1 MNMKR
6 NLPIWLTIAIA
17 LIAFAAGLFIDR
29 HYLNSASVP
38 ENDDSKVKAILDL
51 IAQEYVDTVNLDT
64 LMEKSIPFI
73 LRGLDPHTSYFDP
86 QNS

>member
-1 MNMKR
+1 MNR

-29 HYLNSASVP
+29 HYLSSASGP
-38 ENDDSKVKAILDL
+38 ENDNSKGKTILDL
-51 IAQEYVDTVNLDT
+51 IAQEYVDTVNPDA

-73 LRGLDPHTSYFDP
+73 PL
-86 QNS
+86 